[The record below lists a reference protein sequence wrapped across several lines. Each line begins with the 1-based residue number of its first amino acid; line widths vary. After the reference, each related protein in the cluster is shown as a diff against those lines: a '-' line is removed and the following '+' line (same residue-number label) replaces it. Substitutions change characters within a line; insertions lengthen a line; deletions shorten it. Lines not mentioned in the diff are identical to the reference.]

1 MFTYDFFA
9 NISVWIAL
17 LIFLMSMMSQLILN
31 FRLKTTQGLSDLF
44 ILGFLN
50 SQSCYIGFTYSLD
63 LPLVYKVMNPLY
75 GMLILILIVQRF
87 LYARQYANNKILP
100 VYVINFFLA
109 LSVIVYA
116 AQYSVWLG
124 HMLGWIPI
132 FICLAMEMSQLSKI
146 YRAKSVRGF
155 SLYFVIISIAAYSFE
170 FVSALILKLPKQ
182 VLLTDLRGMMVF
194 SLFLIPFVL
203 YREDTLKKHQK

>member
-1 MFTYDFFA
+1 MVTYDFFA

-17 LIFLMSMMSQLILN
+17 FIFSISMAAQLILN
-31 FRLKTTQGLSDLF
+31 FRLKTTQGLSDFF

-87 LYARQYANNKILP
+87 LYAKQYANNKILP
-100 VYVINFFLA
+100 VYVINFFFA

-124 HMLGWIPI
+124 QLLGWIPI
-132 FICLAMEMSQLSKI
+132 FICLAMEISQLSKI
-146 YRAKSVRGF
+146 YLAKSVRGF
-155 SLYFVIISIAAYSFE
+155 SLYFVLISIAAYSFE
-170 FVSALILKLPKQ
+170 FISALILKLPKQ
-182 VLLTDLRGMMVF
+182 VLFTDIRGIAVF
-194 SLFLIPFVL
+194 ALFLIPFIL
-203 YREDTLKKHQK
+203 YRDGGAKKA